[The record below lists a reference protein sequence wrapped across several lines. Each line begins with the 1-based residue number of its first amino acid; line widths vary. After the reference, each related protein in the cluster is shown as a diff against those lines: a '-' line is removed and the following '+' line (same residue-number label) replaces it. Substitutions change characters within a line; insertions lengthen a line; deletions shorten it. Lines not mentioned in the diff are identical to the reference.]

1 MLDILRC
8 SNDLAKI
15 RKQLLSLGLIRE
27 NTSVGIYS
35 GYQAALIEAVIGLS
49 QIFRQKKKAII
60 VGGCSILQRY
70 LQSVLPAF
78 AIEVKLISWLRLE
91 EIQEEIEKF
100 DPGIVFCAR
109 EHWLT
114 TEPVLHVIR
123 PLLQKK
129 RIGFVTWSH
138 YFGFDNNSELLPYEI
153 QITRI
158 NFGRVVTQSGPRFE
172 LVPYITD
179 YNSFPRCDEAISLA
193 SEETVIRPVRYQLKE
208 SVISL
213 EKLIQMGFDVE
224 FAPSVYS
231 NLVAKNI
238 VLVIEKKDMDFFSRQ
253 FPGGT
258 GVNLCSL
265 GVREAEMIWSQ
276 PNFFDIATS
285 KNLFS
290 IQIL

>member
-1 MLDILRC
+1 
-8 SNDLAKI
+8 
-15 RKQLLSLGLIRE
+15 
-27 NTSVGIYS
+27 
-35 GYQAALIEAVIGLS
+35 
-49 QIFRQKKKAII
+49 
-60 VGGCSILQRY
+60 
-70 LQSVLPAF
+70 
-78 AIEVKLISWLRLE
+78 
-91 EIQEEIEKF
+91 
-100 DPGIVFCAR
+100 
-109 EHWLT
+109 
-114 TEPVLHVIR
+114 
-123 PLLQKK
+123 
-129 RIGFVTWSH
+129 
-138 YFGFDNNSELLPYEI
+138 
-153 QITRI
+153 
-158 NFGRVVTQSGPRFE
+158 
-172 LVPYITD
+172 
-179 YNSFPRCDEAISLA
+179 LA